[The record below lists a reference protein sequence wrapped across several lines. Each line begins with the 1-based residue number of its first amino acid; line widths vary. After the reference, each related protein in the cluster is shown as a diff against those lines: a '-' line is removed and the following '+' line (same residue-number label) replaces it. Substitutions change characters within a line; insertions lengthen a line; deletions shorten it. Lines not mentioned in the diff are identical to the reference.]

1 MADGTRPER
10 DPGEEYESNAARRIR
25 AQAQEAAGEEIDAI
39 HEGEAAAGSRLA
51 NFWYHHKWKVIIG
64 AFFAFVILIGVTQ
77 YASRSN
83 PDATLIYAGPRYIT
97 PTGNRA
103 FCSILEGMAGDFNG
117 DGKTYVQLNDVVY
130 YTDTQLAEF
139 EAYCEENNLDMTVD
153 RLANARTSERFTYQV
168 MGGEA
173 PICILSPAQYDL
185 VASSGGFMK
194 LTDVFGEVPEDVA
207 AAAVDDCG
215 VRFAD
220 TKLCRFYDAAQI
232 FPDDAILAMRTLPT
246 LSALTGKRRAE
257 AIHEQNLT
265 LFRAMLAFEFPEGF
279 VENAEEP

>member
-1 MADGTRPER
+1 MADGGRR
-10 DPGEEYESNAARRIR
+10 DPQEEREEYESNAARRMR
-25 AQAQEAAGEEIDAI
+25 AQETEGEEIDAI
-39 HEGEAAAGSRLA
+39 HEGEAATGSWFA
-51 NFWYHHKWKVIIG
+51 NFWYHHKWKVILIS
-64 AFFAFVILIGVTQ
+64 FFTFVILIGIGQ

-130 YTDTQLAEF
+130 YTETQLAEYEKF
-139 EAYCEENNLDMTVD
+139 CEENDLDMTVD

-194 LTDVFGEVPEDVA
+194 LAEVFDEVPEDVA
-207 AAAVDDCG
+207 AAAVDECG
-215 VRFAD
+215 VLFAD
-220 TKLCRFYDAAQI
+220 TKFCRFYDAAKI
-232 FPDDAILAMRTLPT
+232 FPDDAILAMRTVPT
-246 LSALTGKRRAE
+246 LSALTGRRRAE
-257 AIHEQNLT
+257 AIHEQNLS
-265 LFRAMLAFEFPEGF
+265 LFRAILAFGFPEGY
-279 VENAEEP
+279 EEPAEEP

>member
-1 MADGTRPER
+1 MADDERREKTPE
-10 DPGEEYESNAARRIR
+10 EAYESNAARRLR
-25 AQAQEAAGEEIDAI
+25 AEAREEAEEPVDTI
-39 HEGEAAAGSRLA
+39 HEGEAATGSRLA

-64 AFFAFVILIGVTQ
+64 TFFAFVILVGVSQ

-83 PDATLIYAGPRYIT
+83 PDATLIYAGPSYIT

-103 FCSILEGMAGDFNG
+103 FCSILEGMADDFNG

-130 YTDTQLAEF
+130 YTETQLADYAKF
-139 EAYCEENNLDMTVD
+139 CEENDLDMTVD

-207 AAAVDDCG
+207 AAAVDEYG
-215 VRFAD
+215 VRFAE
-220 TKLCRFYDAAQI
+220 TKFCRFYDAAKI

-257 AIHEQNLT
+257 AIHGQNLT
-265 LFRAMLAFEFPEGF
+265 LFRAMLSFEFPEGF
-279 VENAEEP
+279 VEGAQEP